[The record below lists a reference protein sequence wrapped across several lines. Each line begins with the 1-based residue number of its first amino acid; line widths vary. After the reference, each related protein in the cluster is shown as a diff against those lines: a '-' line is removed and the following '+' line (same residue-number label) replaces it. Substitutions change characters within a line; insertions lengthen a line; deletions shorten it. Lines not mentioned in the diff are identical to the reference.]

1 MLRRLRLIL
10 FTAALLLALG
20 SQGLCGILPDAFWN
34 WGGPRSL
41 AWVQSKING
50 KLTAREIAG
59 NPLTGLTFTDLVLT
73 GPQGQVL
80 LQAERLELRL
90 ALQSIT
96 ALHPVIA
103 RLALMNPRGHLVQ
116 ADGLW
121 NFSDLVP
128 PPAPGPSSQPPAG
141 ITGFLFREI
150 EFSSLLVEHG
160 ELEITRDGVTRRYTD
175 LDCKAAINL
184 YHWGTPRRKLEVRGA
199 DLGVTTPQGR
209 AQLNTGFTYSPSLVE
224 IDSLALTLAGQPV
237 LSLKGEIC
245 QPLKDLSC
253 KLTGQLGPLQGQKI
267 RQFWSRWPAPWD
279 LDGKFSFSGTPKGM
293 ELTGAGGVGQAKF
306 DLQGRLNAAA
316 EPAVFELNLDLKG
329 LATTQ
334 LQEVQGLEAG
344 KIQGLS
350 PVNAHLRLQG
360 RGLPWNPEN
369 VQAQLNLDPFQY
381 REVKVQRLEL
391 TLGGNAQGQDL
402 HALLQGNFGAL
413 TVDSRG
419 HLLPVGKAG
428 PGASGDLTLKLA
440 EFQPALLGLVKYAE
454 TSLSGTFAGKFRLP
468 PGYSLAQAHL
478 AGKLEA
484 KGRLAGQPLDE
495 LRSQFALEGKKL
507 HISEASFRLAAL
519 AATLRGDLTPAGLD
533 IRFTA
538 VISDSRGLPVPVP
551 AAFAQLQAEGAVQG
565 PWQEPRVNLTARGKK
580 LSFQG
585 VSLESASL
593 SANLT
598 GWPPHG
604 GQVQLQGVQLRAL
617 TGQFSRLSLSARGEA
632 GRWGFQMAATSA
644 KYPQARLAGTADLRE
659 RPLVV
664 LVNQLSWQDQQLTLK
679 NRAPFQLRLLPGW
692 EISPADF
699 QVDGGLVTVQGLAR
713 GQEVSGRLEAKNLEA
728 NLLSPLGLPAQ
739 GKINGKLI
747 LAGSP
752 RAPLLN
758 GNLTLE
764 SGKIKDLPI
773 QTLTTTL
780 NYEAERLQL
789 DGHLEES
796 VQHSR
801 LTWKGTVPVY
811 LSLTPLRFALGN
823 RDLYLRVQSERAN
836 LSLLTA
842 ISQEVQSA
850 QASLDLLVEMRGDPH
865 QPQISGHIRWGE
877 GSLQCYQAGTAYHLA
892 AGEIRLLGDKV
903 VIPGIILTSDGTL
916 RLAGD
921 LELGGATAARLRA
934 QADNFLLLNRGGN
947 QIWTNG
953 HVDLGGPFHALV
965 ATGHLAVPKGQFRPT
980 FFRSEHDPDIVLV
993 SHKPRPRSP
1002 GPAPAFYR
1010 NLRVDVTIE
1019 SPGNVW
1025 LKDPIGQVEMT
1036 GKLKALKKPD
1046 QKLVFGGEI
1055 HALKGTVDVQEREFK
1070 VERAMMILPGVPG
1083 EPISV
1088 EGKAAHQMDEIT
1100 LVLTVAGT
1108 VTNPQIRLES
1118 QPPLPP
1124 ADVLAYLV
1132 FGAPTARL
1140 TKEQYFAL
1148 GAQTLGVLGGITSKK
1163 IGELLGSS
1171 LPFLGGG
1178 VAVKSGMAGGRA
1190 TMGVEKKITQD
1201 VSVSYQRNF
1210 NEERGQYERQV
1221 IIDYKIN
1228 RNFSVESQLG
1238 TRNSGA
1244 DVFFN
1249 YDF

>member
-1 MLRRLRLIL
+1 MLRHLRIIL
-10 FTAALLLALG
+10 FTALLLLALW

-34 WGGPRSL
+34 WGGPQSL

-50 KLTAREIAG
+50 KITAREIVG
-59 NPLTGLTFTDLVLT
+59 NPLTGVTYNDLVLT
-73 GPQGQVL
+73 GPQGEVL
-80 LQAERLELRL
+80 FQADRLELQISP
-90 ALQSIT
+90 QSLT
-96 ALHPVIA
+96 ALYPVIA
-103 RLALMNPRGHLVQ
+103 RLALVNPRGHLVQ
-116 ADGLW
+116 EDGRW
-121 NFSDLVP
+121 NFSRLVP
-128 PPAPGPSSQPPAG
+128 PPAPGPPSQPPAG

-150 EFSSLLVEHG
+150 DFSSLLVEHG
-160 ELEITRDGVTRRYTD
+160 EVEITRDGVTRRYTD
-175 LDCKAAINL
+175 LDCKAAVNL
-184 YHWGTPRRKLEVRGA
+184 YNWGTPRRKIEVREA

-209 AQLNTGFTYSPSLVE
+209 AQLNTGFTYSPSLVQ

-237 LSLKGEIC
+237 LSLKGAVC
-245 QPLKDLSC
+245 QPMKELSC
-253 KLTGQLGPLQGQKI
+253 NLTGQLGPLEGQKI
-267 RQFWSRWPAPWD
+267 HEFWPRWPAPWD
-279 LDGKFSFSGTPKGM
+279 LAGKFSFSGTPKGM
-293 ELTGAGGVGQAKF
+293 ELAVAGGMGQAKF
-306 DLQGRLNAAA
+306 DLQGRLNAEV
-316 EPAVFELNLDLKG
+316 EPAVFELDLDLKG

-334 LQEVQGLEAG
+334 LQEVKGLEAK

-350 PVNAHLRLQG
+350 PVNAHLHLKGQ
-360 RGLPWNPEN
+360 GLPWNPEN
-369 VQAQLNLDPFQY
+369 VQAQLALDPFQY

-391 TLGGNAQGQDL
+391 TLGGNAQRQDL
-402 HALLQGNFGAL
+402 HARLQGNFGAL
-413 TVDSRG
+413 TLDSRG
-419 HLLPVGKAG
+419 HLLPVGTAG
-428 PGASGDLTLKLA
+428 PGTSGDLTLKLA

-454 TSLSGTFAGKFRLP
+454 TVLSGTFAGQFRLP

-478 AGKLEA
+478 AGRLEA
-484 KGRLAGQPLDE
+484 KGRLAGQPLQE

-507 HISEASFRLAAL
+507 HLSEASLRLAAL
-519 AATLRGDLTPAGLD
+519 AATMRGDLAPAGLD
-533 IRFTA
+533 ISFTA
-538 VISDSRGLPVPVP
+538 VIPDSRGLPLPVP
-551 AAFAQLQAEGAVQG
+551 AAFAHLQAEGAVKG
-565 PWQEPRVNLTARGKK
+565 PWQEPQVKLLARGKK
-580 LSFQG
+580 VSFQG
-585 VSLESASL
+585 INLETASL

-598 GWPPHG
+598 GWPPQA
-604 GQVQLQGVQLRAL
+604 GQVQIQGVQLRAL
-617 TGQFSRLSLSARGEA
+617 AGHFSRLNLSARGEA
-632 GRWGFQMAATSA
+632 GHWGFQMAATSA
-644 KYPQARLAGTADLRE
+644 KYPQARLAGTADLRA

-664 LVNQLSWQDQQLTLK
+664 QLNQLSWQDQHLSLK
-679 NRAPFQLRLLPGW
+679 NRAPFQVRLLPGW
-692 EISPADF
+692 EISPVAF
-699 QVDGGLVTVQGLAR
+699 QVDGGLVTVQGR
-713 GQEVSGRLEAKNLEA
+713 VRDQEVSGRLEAKNLEA
-728 NLLSPLGLPAQ
+728 KLLSPLGLPAQ
-739 GKINGKLI
+739 GKLNGKLI

-758 GNLTLE
+758 GNLSLE

-780 NYEAERLQL
+780 NYEGERLQL

-796 VQHSR
+796 VQRSR

-811 LSLTPLRFALGN
+811 LSLMPPKFALGD
-823 RDLYLRVQSERAN
+823 RDLYLRVQSDRAN
-836 LSLLTA
+836 LSLLAA

-850 QASLDLLVEMRGDPH
+850 QSPLDLLVEMRGDPH

-877 GSLQCYQAGTAYHLA
+877 GSLQFSQAGTPYHLA
-892 AGEIRLLGDKV
+892 PGEIRLLGDKV

-934 QADNFLLLNRGGN
+934 QVDNFLLLNRGGN

-953 HVDLGGPFHALV
+953 HVDLGGPLHALV
-965 ATGHLAVPKGQFRPT
+965 ATGHLVVPKGQFRPT

-993 SHKPRPRSP
+993 SHKPRLRSP
-1002 GPAPAFYR
+1002 GPAPALYR
-1010 NLRVDVTIE
+1010 NLRVNVAIE

-1025 LKDPIGQVEMT
+1025 VRDPIGQVEMT

-1055 HALKGTVDVQEREFK
+1055 HALKGSVDVQEREFK
-1070 VERAMMILPGVPG
+1070 VERATMILPGVPG
-1083 EPISV
+1083 EPITV
-1088 EGKAAHQMDEIT
+1088 EGKAAHAMEEIT
-1100 LVLTVAGT
+1100 LVLTVTGT
-1108 VTNPQIRLES
+1108 VTNPKIRLES
-1118 QPPLPP
+1118 QPSLPP

-1163 IGELLGSS
+1163 IGDLLGSS

-1190 TMGVEKKITQD
+1190 TMGVEKKITQN

-1228 RNFSVESQLG
+1228 RNFSAESQLG

>member
-1 MLRRLRLIL
+1 MPRRLRITL

-50 KLTAREIAG
+50 KITAREIVG

-80 LQAERLELRL
+80 LKAERLELRL

-103 RLALMNPRGHLVQ
+103 RLALVNPRGHLVQ
-116 ADGLW
+116 ADGRW

-128 PPAPGPSSQPPAG
+128 PPAPGPPSQPPAG
-141 ITGFLFREI
+141 ITGFLLREI
-150 EFSSLLVEHG
+150 EFSSLLVEQG

-175 LDCKAAINL
+175 LDCKAAVNL
-184 YHWGTPRRKLEVRGA
+184 YNYGTPRRKIEVREA

-209 AQLNTGFTYSPSLVE
+209 AQLNTRFTYSPSLVH

-253 KLTGQLGPLQGQKI
+253 KLTGQLGPLQGQII
-267 RQFWSRWPAPWD
+267 REFWSRWPAPWD

-293 ELTGAGGVGQAKF
+293 ELTAAGGVGQAKF
-306 DLQGRLNAAA
+306 DLQGRLNAGV
-316 EPAVFELNLDLKG
+316 EPAVFELDLDLKG

-334 LQEVQGLEAG
+334 IQEIKELEAG

-369 VQAQLNLDPFQY
+369 VQAQLALDPFQY

-391 TLGGNAQGQDL
+391 ILSGNAQGQDL

-484 KGRLAGQPLDE
+484 KGRLAGQPLEE
-495 LRSQFALEGKKL
+495 LRSQFALEGTRL
-507 HISEASFRLAAL
+507 HLSETSLRLAAL

-538 VISDSRGLPVPVP
+538 AVSDSRGLPVPVP
-551 AAFAQLQAEGAVQG
+551 AAFAHLQAEGAAQG
-565 PWQEPRVNLTARGKK
+565 PWQEPRVTLLARGKK

-598 GWPPHG
+598 GWPPQA

-617 TGQFSRLSLSARGEA
+617 TGHFSRLNLSARGEA

-644 KYPQARLAGTADLRE
+644 KYPQAGLAGTADLRQ

-692 EISPADF
+692 EISPAAF
-699 QVDGGLVTVQGLAR
+699 QVDGGLVTVQGLVR

-728 NLLSPLGLPAQ
+728 KLLSPLGLPAQ

-752 RAPLLN
+752 RAPLLT

-764 SGKIKDLPI
+764 SAKIKDLPI
-773 QTLTTTL
+773 QTLTTTV

-796 VQHSR
+796 VQRSR

-823 RDLYLRVQSERAN
+823 RDLYLRLQSERAN

-877 GSLQCYQAGTAYHLA
+877 GSLQCYQAGTPYHLA
-892 AGEIRLLGDKV
+892 PGEIRLLGDKV

-934 QADNFLLLNRGGN
+934 QVDNFLLLNRGGN

-1002 GPAPAFYR
+1002 GPAPALYR

-1025 LKDPIGQVEMT
+1025 LRDPIGQVEMT
-1036 GKLKALKKPD
+1036 GKLKVLKKPD

-1055 HALKGTVDVQEREFK
+1055 HALKGSVDVQEREFK
-1070 VERAMMILPGVPG
+1070 VERAIMILPGVPG
-1083 EPISV
+1083 EPITV
-1088 EGKAAHQMDEIT
+1088 DGKAAHQMDEIT
-1100 LVLTVAGT
+1100 LVLTVSGT
-1108 VTNPQIRLES
+1108 STNPQIRLES

-1163 IGELLGSS
+1163 IGEILGSS

-1190 TMGVEKKITQD
+1190 TLGVEKKITQD

-1244 DVFFN
+1244 DVFFH